1 MSILSK
7 PSKRLHP
14 SGHDKAKAAVE
25 NAVKSRA
32 SREMIDRTT
41 LGLYS
46 LKVGDSLYGI
56 PFCAL
61 TDKLALIAQKEIL
74 PQSNVYKVG
83 TFCQYNGHIV
93 RFLKPLLILDSHV

>member
-1 MSILSK
+1 MSNHSR
-7 PSKRLHP
+7 PSKRPHP

-25 NAVKSRA
+25 NPVKSLA

-46 LKVGDSLYGI
+46 LKVGDSLYGV

-83 TFCQYNGHIV
+83 TFCQFNGLIV
-93 RFLKPLLILDSHV
+93 RLSKPLLILDNHV